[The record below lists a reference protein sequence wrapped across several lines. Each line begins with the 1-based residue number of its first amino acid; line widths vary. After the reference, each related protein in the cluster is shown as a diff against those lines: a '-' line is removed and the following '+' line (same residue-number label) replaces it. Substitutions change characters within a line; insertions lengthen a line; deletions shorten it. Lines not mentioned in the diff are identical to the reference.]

1 MNASR
6 TELLRQR
13 DREVLWH
20 PYTRQSAFDGT
31 DFPVIARGEG
41 IYLYDTDS
49 RQYLDAI
56 SSWWACNLGHSR
68 PELVDA
74 IRRQAGIL
82 QHSVLGNMSHP
93 CAIELAERICSLFPD
108 RRRVFFSSDGA
119 SAVEA
124 GLKIAA
130 QYWHNVGH
138 PEKCRFV
145 SLEGAYHGDTLGAV
159 SVGFMESFH
168 RPFQSLV
175 ARSLQAEAPCCGTC
189 KYGRNATDCELE
201 CFESMRAI
209 LSEHAGALAAVIVE
223 PLCQGASG
231 MRIYSPRYLA
241 ALGKLCKEK
250 NVLLFCDEI
259 AVGLGR
265 TGKMFASEHAN
276 VLPDILTIGKGL
288 SGGYLPISA
297 TVVTDAIY
305 QTFHDTPS
313 DNTFY
318 HGHTFAGNPI
328 AAAVSLEVLDIYRRE
343 GIVERAAASGNTL
356 ADAMQA
362 VANLDGVSNVRCLGM
377 IAAAQLSNSD
387 IVQRARKWLLDQ
399 GILVRPL
406 GNVIYLML
414 PLITSEQVIRA
425 TVDQLVRAISG
436 SVSECP

>member
-1 MNASR
+1 MNHAH
-6 TELLRQR
+6 TESLRRR

-20 PYTRQSAFDGT
+20 PYTRRSVFDAT
-31 DFPVIARGEG
+31 DFPVIERGEG
-41 IYLYDTDS
+41 IYLYDTDG

-74 IRRQAGIL
+74 IRRQAGVL
-82 QHSVLGNMSHP
+82 QHSILGNMSHP
-93 CAIELAERICSLFPD
+93 SAIELAERIGGLFPD
-108 RRRVFFSSDGA
+108 HRRVFFSSDGA

-124 GLKIAA
+124 GLKIAV
-130 QYWHNVGH
+130 QFWHNVGR

-145 SLEGAYHGDTLGAV
+145 SLAGAYHGDTLGAV

-168 RPFQSLV
+168 RPFRSLV
-175 ARSLQAEAPCCGTC
+175 APALQAEAPCCGAC
-189 KYGRNATDCELE
+189 KYGGNETNCDLE

-209 LSEHAGALAAVIVE
+209 ISGHAGELAAAIVE

-241 ALGKLCKEK
+241 ALGQLCRET

-259 AVGLGR
+259 AVGMGR
-265 TGKMFASEHAN
+265 TGKMFASEHAH
-276 VLPDILTIGKGL
+276 VLPDIVSIGKGL

-305 QTFHDTPS
+305 QTFSDVPG

-328 AAAVSLEVLDIYRRE
+328 AAAVSIEVLDIYRRE
-343 GIVERAAASGNTL
+343 GIVERAAASGKTL
-356 ADAMQA
+356 AEAMQA
-362 VANLDGVSNVRCLGM
+362 VSTLDCVSNIRCLGM
-377 IAAAQLSNSD
+377 IAAAQLTSRD
-387 IVQRARKWLLDQ
+387 IAQRAGKMLLDQ
-399 GILVRPL
+399 GLLVRPL

-414 PLITSEQVIRA
+414 PLITSEQVILA
-425 TVDQLVRAISG
+425 TVDQLARAISD
-436 SVSECP
+436 SVIS